1 MKAVYYDQPGSPDVL
16 KVVDLE
22 IPVPNDNQI
31 LIKVMAAGVNRPDII
46 QRQGNYP
53 PPENHSPILGLEVSG
68 YVEKIGKNVKNF
80 SLNNKVA
87 ALVNGGGYAEFCLA
101 EQESTFKIPGDLSFN
116 EAACIPECYFTAWS
130 NLVQRGRLT
139 RNQKVLIHGGTSG
152 IGIASIQIAKIFNSY
167 VITTVGNAEKTEFC
181 KNLGVNQVIN
191 YKKQDFF
198 EVIKK
203 SDVKSVNLILDYV
216 GGDYISK
223 NINLLD
229 TEGTLVNIGFLKG
242 STTEINFMKIMLKRL
257 QITGSTLRIRN
268 NKFKGQILSE
278 LKKFV
283 FPLLIERKIKC
294 FVDSVFKFEDVVKA
308 HLRIDEGKHI
318 GKIIL
323 NP

>member
-1 MKAVYYDQPGSPDVL
+1 M

-68 YVEKIGKNVKNF
+68 YIEKIGKNVKNF

-130 NLVQRGRLT
+130 NLVQRGKLT

-152 IGIASIQIAKIFNSY
+152 IGIAAIQIAKIFNAK
-167 VITTVGNAEKTEFC
+167 VIATTSSRERMLKAKEIGADY
-181 KNLGVNQVIN
+181 VIN
-191 YKKQDFF
+191 YNEESEWWKKVR
-198 EVIKK
+198 EITNKK
-203 SDVKSVNLILDYV
+203 GVDIVVEV
-216 GGDYISK
+216 GGSK
-223 NINLLD
+223 
-229 TEGTLVNIGFLKG
+229 TLEQ
-242 STTEINFMKIMLKRL
+242 S
-257 QITGSTLRIRN
+257 
-268 NKFKGQILSE
+268 
-278 LKKFV
+278 
-283 FPLLIERKIKC
+283 IKC
-294 FVDSVFKFEDVVKA
+294 SKTGAVIGIIGVLSGGIAELPIGRVIYKASRLIGISCGNKIELTNMIEKFNTSNTKPVIDSIFKFSDLPKA
-308 HLRIDEGKHI
+308 LNYMSKGKHL
-318 GKIIL
+318 GKIAIDFKKK
-323 NP
+323 

>member
-68 YVEKIGKNVKNF
+68 YIEKIGKNVKNF

-167 VITTVGNAEKTEFC
+167 VITTVGNVEKTKFC

-242 STTEINFMKIMLKRL
+242 STTEINFMKIMLKR
-257 QITGSTLRIRN
+257 QFIT
-268 NKFKGQILSE
+268 Q
-278 LKKFV
+278 
-283 FPLLIERKIKC
+283 
-294 FVDSVFKFEDVVKA
+294 
-308 HLRIDEGKHI
+308 
-318 GKIIL
+318 IIL
-323 NP
+323 TN

>member
-16 KVVDLE
+16 KVVDSE

-68 YVEKIGKNVKNF
+68 YIEKIGKNVKNF

-130 NLVQRGRLT
+130 NLVQRGKLT

-152 IGIASIQIAKIFNSY
+152 IGIAAIQIAKIFNSY
-167 VITTVGNAEKTEFC
+167 VITTVGNVEK
-181 KNLGVNQVIN
+181 L
-191 YKKQDFF
+191 
-198 EVIKK
+198 
-203 SDVKSVNLILDYV
+203 
-216 GGDYISK
+216 
-223 NINLLD
+223 
-229 TEGTLVNIGFLKG
+229 
-242 STTEINFMKIMLKRL
+242 NFVR
-257 QITGSTLRIRN
+257 T
-268 NKFKGQILSE
+268 
-278 LKKFV
+278 
-283 FPLLIERKIKC
+283 
-294 FVDSVFKFEDVVKA
+294 
-308 HLRIDEGKHI
+308 
-318 GKIIL
+318 
-323 NP
+323 